1 VKIFWAVKKVK
12 KINFLPLLS
21 FLILGTLC
29 SCATKERPTYLLVL
43 ASAALKAAEVAEAER
58 RAPDDYRKAEN
69 YFWDAKTFYK
79 SKQFEKAELAAQKAV
94 RYAEEAELK
103 AALAAALGTSDE
115 Q

>member
-1 VKIFWAVKKVK
+1 MKKLSSLL
-12 KINFLPLLS
+12 FLS
-21 FLILGTLC
+21 FLLVGALS

-43 ASAALKAAEVAEAER
+43 ASAALKSAESSEAER
-58 RAPDDYRKAEN
+58 RAPDEYRKAEN

-79 SKQFEKAELAAQKAV
+79 SKQFEKAEAAAQKAV

-103 AALAAALGTSDE
+103 ASLAAALGTSEE